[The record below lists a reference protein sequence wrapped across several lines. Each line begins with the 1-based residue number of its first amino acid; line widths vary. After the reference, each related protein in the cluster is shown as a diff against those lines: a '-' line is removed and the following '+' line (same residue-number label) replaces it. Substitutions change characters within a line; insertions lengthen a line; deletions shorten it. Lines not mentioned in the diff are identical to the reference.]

1 MAIARATYARQ
12 HRHGPRILFGSQ
24 NVTYFCACAFRIAAH
39 RRLVAAMIASLP
51 AALSLRFFLTGVGA
65 ATLAVCDLASC
76 WFSAHRFRWAA
87 LILARVAADTRR
99 VLFAGAAPFGEPP
112 LIICRMS
119 AIWASIRFFCSIKPS
134 MAAVNT
140 SLLSRLAI

>member
-1 MAIARATYARQ
+1 M
-12 HRHGPRILFGSQ
+12 FGSQ
-24 NVTYFCACAFRIAAH
+24 NVIYFFDCAFRIAAH

-51 AALSLRFFLTGVGA
+51 AALSLRFFLTRNGA

-112 LIICRMS
+112 PLIICRMS

-140 SLLSRLAI
+140 SLLSLVAI